1 VKTFLKTQNRVVR
14 DKLIRARR
22 PWPTKARAIVS
33 QQQIAQLARIS
44 QAILSN
50 FGTAKTGPGRRYSA
64 IGPVDADAPAHR
76 RICLRSLVPGIGIEP
91 IRLFESRDFKF
102 QPDFSRTR

>member
-1 VKTFLKTQNRVVR
+1 VR

-22 PWPTKARAIVS
+22 RCWPTEARAIVS

-50 FGTAKTGPGRRYSA
+50 FGTAKTDL
-64 IGPVDADAPAHR
+64 DADT
-76 RICLRSLVPGIGIEP
+76 LRSALSMPTPLLIGV
-91 IRLFESRDFKF
+91 SA
-102 QPDFSRTR
+102 